1 MDVTLKSGALA
12 AELALT
18 ANIASRKGTTMPSL
32 THVLLEAEP
41 MSAEVTLAATDLEV
55 AVRSACAAKVAAGG
69 ALLLPAKRL
78 HDITRLLPS
87 DAELRLTSGEKG
99 AVRITCGNYDSRMQ
113 ALPPEDFPAL
123 AAPEGAGSELSG
135 AVISALAGKVQYAVA
150 EGDQRYFLAGA
161 RVEVTD
167 GQVKLVATDSHRLAI
182 ASAARPAGG
191 TDAATLLTSKALR
204 ELRGLFDE
212 VDGPVT
218 FVLGER
224 HLFFWAGRRMLI
236 STLVE
241 GQFPKYDRII
251 PKSHN
256 KKVVVDRD
264 RLSIAV
270 KRVALATTESSR
282 TVKLSV
288 DKGGITLSA
297 ASQDV
302 GDAVERVEAP
312 YTGEDIGVRI
322 NAQYA
327 QDFLDA
333 TAPGDVAIEM
343 RDETSAVVFRQV
355 DEKDGAYMCV
365 IMPVQA

>member
-12 AELALT
+12 AELALM
-18 ANIASRKGTTMPSL
+18 ANIASRKGTTMPAL
-32 THVLLEAEP
+32 THVLIECEP
-41 MSAEVTLAATDLEV
+41 MSAEVTLSATDLEV

-69 ALLLPAKRL
+69 ALLLPARRL
-78 HDITRLLPS
+78 HDIARLLPP
-87 DAELRLTSGEKG
+87 DAELRLVSGDKG
-99 AVRITCGNYDSRMQ
+99 AVRVTCGNYDSRMA
-113 ALPPEDFPAL
+113 ALPPEDFPTL
-123 AAPEGAGSELSG
+123 AAPEGAGAELSG
-135 AVISALAGKVQYAVA
+135 AALSALVNKVQYAVA

-167 GQVKLVATDSHRLAI
+167 GLIKLIATDSHRLAV

-191 TDAATLLTSKALR
+191 SEASTLLTSKAMR

-218 FVLGER
+218 FQLSDR
-224 HLFFWAGRRMLI
+224 HLFFWAGKRMLT
-236 STLVE
+236 SVLVE
-241 GQFPKYDRII
+241 GQFPKYERII
-251 PKSHN
+251 PKSHD
-256 KKVVVDRD
+256 KRVVVDRD
-264 RLSIAV
+264 VLALAV
-270 KRVALATTESSR
+270 KRVALATTENSR

-288 DKGGITLSA
+288 DKDGITLSA

-302 GDAVERVEAP
+302 GDALERVEVP
-312 YTGEDIGVRI
+312 YTGGAISVRI

-333 TAPGDVAIEM
+333 TAPGEVALEM
-343 RDETSAVVFRQV
+343 RDESSAVVFRQV

-365 IMPVQA
+365 VMPVQA